1 MADCRI
7 VRGMASEPE
16 YAAVPLDEA
25 ANAPLD
31 LIPEWMRP
39 PGVGELALRGLPF
52 SIGPEA
58 SRCLVLL
65 GEGGAREAELTL
77 GLTAPHLVFA
87 HRLLTSRI
95 LEGEPPGGAVAEL
108 VFTYEDGGQVTHDV
122 RERFEVSSLPTGFG
136 QLPFLALPDHPD
148 EVPADRWRG
157 DFGGI
162 GFRQTEAG
170 QARARWFYLWAWRNP
185 RPGTR
190 IESLLLRSRGPAY
203 VIGSIVAGFT
213 AEFPFAREGMR
224 ALRVAIAGDRPGER
238 LTWRMDV
245 DRGLA
250 TLPYPLSDST
260 AEEFLSDPLAGFGD
274 AFDGRSSAAYVEVS
288 AVPSATL
295 RVRRDGGE
303 LGSAR
308 WDDLLASGR
317 AESGPVRIEVI
328 EPGRNWVRVTVV
340 DDETGR
346 PLPCRVHFRS
356 PQGVPFQPHGHHPQ
370 VNRGLDTWHSDI
382 GGDLKLGSITYAYID
397 GECEGWLPRGDVL
410 VDVARGF
417 EYEPLRSTARIEP
430 GQRELTLRLR
440 RMADLSARGWYSG
453 DTHVH
458 FLSTQGAQREARG
471 EDLNVVN
478 LLLSQWGHL
487 FTNTEEFTGEPL
499 VSRDGRT
506 IVYASQENRQ
516 HLLGHLTLL
525 GLKRQVAPWCSDG
538 PSEAEL
544 GGTLEVTMADWA
556 DRCHAQGGTV
566 VIPHLPNPNGEPA
579 ALIATGR
586 ADAVEMLNFGPYN
599 HLEYYRYLNG
609 GYRLPLVGGT
619 DKMTSDVPVG
629 LYRTYVHIPD
639 EEFSYESWC
648 RNLAAGR
655 TFLSGGPLVTFAV
668 EGAGIGD
675 TVRVPAGGGT
685 VEVVAEVQSIF
696 PVHCLQVVERGRV
709 VAETRSEVGARRL
722 ALRERVK
729 VDGDTWLA
737 ARVAEPGYTAVSHRD
752 CWSRGVMAH
761 TSPVYV
767 ATGDEWRLRDAAT
780 FRYMRTLVEG
790 SLGYIRELSHQH
802 APGTATHHHGGDHQ
816 PYLERPFLE
825 ALEALEERL
834 RD

>member
-1 MADCRI
+1 VAPD
-7 VRGMASEPE
+7 SD

-31 LIPEWMRP
+31 LIPERTRP
-39 PGVGELALRGLPF
+39 PAVGELPLRGLPF
-52 SIGPEA
+52 ALGPEA
-58 SRCLVLL
+58 PRCLVHL
-65 GEGGAREAELTL
+65 GEGGAGEVELTL

-87 HRLLTSRI
+87 HRLLSSRI
-95 LEGEPPGGAVAEL
+95 LEGDPPGRPVAEL
-108 VFTYEDGGQVTHDV
+108 VFTYEDGAQVTHAV
-122 RERFEVSSLPTGFG
+122 RERFEVAALPTSWG
-136 QLPFLALPDHPD
+136 QLPFLALPDQPD
-148 EVPADRWRG
+148 WLPADRWRG
-157 DFGGI
+157 EFGNI
-162 GFRQTEAG
+162 GARQAETG
-170 QARARWFYLWAWRNP
+170 QGWARWFYLWAWRNP
-185 RPGTR
+185 RPAAR
-190 IESLLLRSRGPAY
+190 IENLLVRAQGPAY

-213 AEFPFAREGMR
+213 AEFPFPREGAR
-224 ALRVAIAGDRPGER
+224 ALRVTVAGDQPGAR
-238 LTWRMDV
+238 LDWRMDV

-250 TLPYPLSDST
+250 TFPFPLSDST
-260 AEEFLSDPLAGFGD
+260 VEEFLDDPLAGFGD
-274 AFDGRSSAAYVEVS
+274 AFEGRSSAAYVEVA

-295 RVRRDGGE
+295 SVHRDDRH

-308 WDDLLASGR
+308 WDELQASGR
-317 AESGPVRIEVI
+317 AESGDVRIEVI

-370 VNRGLDTWHSDI
+370 VNRGLGTWHSDI

-417 EYEPLRSTARIEP
+417 EYEPLRTKVRIEP

-440 RMADLSARGWYSG
+440 RVADMTGRRWFSG

-458 FLSTQGAQREARG
+458 FLSAQGAQREARG

-538 PSEAEL
+538 PDEAEL

-586 ADAVEMLNFGPYN
+586 ADAVEMLMFGTYN

-619 DKMTSDVPVG
+619 DKMSSDVPVG

-655 TFLSGGPLVTFAV
+655 TFLSGGPLLTFSV
-668 EGAGIGD
+668 EGAEIGD
-675 TVRVPAGGGT
+675 TVRLPEGGGT
-685 VEVVAEVQSIF
+685 LEVAAEVHSIF

-709 VAETRSEVGARRL
+709 VAEARSADGARQL
-722 ALRERVK
+722 TVRERIR

-737 ARVAEPGYTAVSHRD
+737 ARVAGPDYTAVSHRD
-752 CWSRGVMAH
+752 CWTRGVMAH
-761 TSPVYV
+761 TSPIYV
-767 ATGDEWRLRDAAT
+767 AGADGWRLGDPAT
-780 FRYMRTLVEG
+780 FRYMQTLVEG

-802 APGTATHHHGGDHQ
+802 APGTVTHHHGGDDHLA
-816 PYLERPFLE
+816 YLERPFIE
-825 ALEALEERL
+825 ALAALEERL
-834 RD
+834 RG